1 MRRKLCTIMKAPSGG
16 PGQVRPQRRRRRSG
30 LLLGGSGAAASIMVR
45 IVCVH
50 RPPPE
55 PAPQAFAT
63 CLVERAPAS
72 MACWT
77 VVVVTPTQRQMYISS
92 RGQHDGLDQASDE
105 QRRGWAPPRLGHE
118 GSRGVGVA
126 DPLLRLAF
134 GGDLLQDHH
143 LGLVVESAIDPEA

>member
-45 IVCVH
+45 IVCPQ
-50 RPPPE
+50 RPQTE

-77 VVVVTPTQRQMYISS
+77 VVVVTPRQRQMYISGH
-92 RGQHDGLDQASDE
+92 GQLDGLDQAADE
-105 QRRGWAPPRLGHE
+105 QRRVCAHPRLGHE
-118 GSRGVGVA
+118 GGRGV
-126 DPLLRLAF
+126 
-134 GGDLLQDHH
+134 
-143 LGLVVESAIDPEA
+143 